1 MDKRKVILRAD
12 GGNQVGMGH
21 FIRTLALAEILKDDF
36 HCVYAT
42 QTPSPSQITEIRRV
56 CHSYIELAND
66 ESHFNTFL
74 DYLQGDEIVVLDN
87 YYYTTEYQRSIKQ
100 KGCKLV
106 CIDDLHDQHFVSD
119 LVINHAPGICK
130 SDYST
135 CKNTKLLLGLEY
147 VLLRGSFLER
157 AKFNK
162 TYLNRDTVFIN
173 FGGEDRLNISL
184 KVLNDLVKSKPSLK
198 VKIVLGHS
206 NHHLDAIREF
216 ISKSSTE
223 IELFI
228 NRSASEMAEIIWN
241 CDFAVVPCST
251 ILFEVIACK
260 LPFITGAY
268 VENQKLIANYFNNQ
282 TNGIVLQNIVT
293 DVIPWDSLINEVY
306 TKNNN
311 LIDGR
316 SGIRLIEKFKEL

>member
-1 MDKRKVILRAD
+1 M
-12 GGNQVGMGH
+12 
-21 FIRTLALAEILKDDF
+21 
-36 HCVYAT
+36 
-42 QTPSPSQITEIRRV
+42 
-56 CHSYIELAND
+56 
-66 ESHFNTFL
+66 
-74 DYLQGDEIVVLDN
+74 
-87 YYYTTEYQRSIKQ
+87 
-100 KGCKLV
+100 
-106 CIDDLHDQHFVSD
+106 
-119 LVINHAPGICK
+119 
-130 SDYST
+130 
-135 CKNTKLLLGLEY
+135 
-147 VLLRGSFLER
+147 
-157 AKFNK
+157 
-162 TYLNRDTVFIN
+162 NRDTVFIN

-206 NHHLDAIREF
+206 NHHLDSIREF

-223 IELFI
+223 IELFV
-228 NRSASEMAEIIWN
+228 NRSASEMVEIIWN

-316 SGIRLIEKFKEL
+316 SGIRLIEKFKKL